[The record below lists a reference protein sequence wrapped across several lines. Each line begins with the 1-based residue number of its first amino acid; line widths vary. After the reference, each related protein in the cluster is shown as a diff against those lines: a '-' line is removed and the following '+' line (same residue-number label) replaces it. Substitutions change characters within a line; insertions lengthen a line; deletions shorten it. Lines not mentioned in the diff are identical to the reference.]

1 MLSIPRELT
10 FASSSAFIFE
20 CSRTLKKRGQ
30 KTTLIQRGISSLKG
44 RTECMSFSNPDPK
57 IFASKDLKFGL
68 ENISKLL
75 GDSLKP
81 RRIGAVTLGLAT
93 SNVAYNLLLAS
104 GGGNSGDNHGLDGGG
119 GGGGGGDGYGFAK
132 VLAAYAEEEE
142 DDEEEDEEDEDEEE
156 EEEEEEEEIVRRK
169 RKKTSNK
176 DDFIVESVLAT
187 NLPTGPGIP
196 SKVRLL
202 FFSKLLLTISCFLV

>member
-1 MLSIPRELT
+1 M
-10 FASSSAFIFE
+10 
-20 CSRTLKKRGQ
+20 
-30 KTTLIQRGISSLKG
+30 TLIQRGISSLKG

-119 GGGGGGDGYGFAK
+119 GGGGGDGYGFAK
-132 VLAAYAEEEE
+132 VLAAYAEEE
-142 DDEEEDEEDEDEEE
+142 DDDEEE
-156 EEEEEEEEIVRRK
+156 EEEEEEEE
-169 RKKTSNK
+169 
-176 DDFIVESVLAT
+176 DDNDE
-187 NLPTGPGIP
+187 
-196 SKVRLL
+196 R
-202 FFSKLLLTISCFLV
+202 